1 MGKKSIKQMEC
12 VIVMLLIC
20 MNSAYE
26 KKNDL
31 GEKSIEPH
39 VFYKNYPVLLFD
51 TYGSQDEM
59 DDGVSE
65 TETDFKRLKKKIC
78 C

>member
-1 MGKKSIKQMEC
+1 MKRKMTWVK
-12 VIVMLLIC
+12 
-20 MNSAYE
+20 
-26 KKNDL
+26 
-31 GEKSIEPH
+31 KSIEPH

-65 TETDFKRLKKKIC
+65 TETGFKRLKKKSAVDYWLT
-78 C
+78 

>member
-1 MGKKSIKQMEC
+1 MKRKMTWVK
-12 VIVMLLIC
+12 
-20 MNSAYE
+20 
-26 KKNDL
+26 
-31 GEKSIEPH
+31 KSIEPH

-65 TETDFKRLKKKIC
+65 METDFKRLKKKIC